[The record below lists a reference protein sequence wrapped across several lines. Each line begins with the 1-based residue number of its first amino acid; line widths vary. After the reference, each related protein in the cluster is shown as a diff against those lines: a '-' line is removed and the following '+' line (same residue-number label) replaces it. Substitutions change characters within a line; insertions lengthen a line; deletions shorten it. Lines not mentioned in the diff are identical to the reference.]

1 MRAALARSSSRRLIA
16 SSAKRPSSS
25 RTSCTSSPDGLHS
38 SAPGASRGRRH
49 SPAWIVARFHPS
61 LSLRSTQPRSGARLA
76 DADPM
81 SIDWTALGE
90 EAVDLLRRYLMIDTT
105 HPPGNEIEGARFLA
119 AVLGRDGFASETVE
133 SAPGRANLVA
143 RLAGDGS
150 LPGIV
155 LHHHIDVVYADRR
168 YWTVDPFGGAIRDG
182 YLYGRGAIDMKSTG
196 IMHLA
201 AVLALKRAGLPLKRD
216 LVFLAT
222 ADEEAGSLY
231 GARFVVDARRD
242 W

>member
-38 SAPGASRGRRH
+38 SAPGRSGSRED

-105 HPPGNEIEGARFLA
+105 NPPGNEADGATFLA
-119 AVLGRDGFASETVE
+119 AVLERGGIASEIVE
-133 SAPGRANLVA
+133 SKPGRANLMA
-143 RLAGDGS
+143 RPTGDGP
-150 LPGIV
+150 LPGIA
-155 LHHHIDVVYADRR
+155 LPPPIHAVYPDPRPRTGDPVRGRDPHGHLSRR
-168 YWTVDPFGGAIRDG
+168 
-182 YLYGRGAIDMKSTG
+182 
-196 IMHLA
+196 
-201 AVLALKRAGLPLKRD
+201 
-216 LVFLAT
+216 
-222 ADEEAGSLY
+222 
-231 GARFVVDARRD
+231 
-242 W
+242 